1 MRPVQRRSNTPV
13 KDNPRKETLSVLI
26 VDDEKDLRDSVSE
39 LLLARGY
46 QVTTAD
52 EGQSALDMLRDGTCK
67 PDVILLDLMMPGMN
81 GWQFRDEQLGDP
93 EIASIPV
100 VVITATRNLREIRA
114 DDMLHK
120 PVKPEELVAVVDRW
134 GRRVSGG
141 GVAASIPSAVV
152 AAPPV
157 RPSAASMPVT
167 GNGDVDRTALFS
179 ERFVEMLGHD
189 LRNPLSAISITGG
202 LLNFHASTPE
212 IAEPTNRILSIV
224 DRMDLMIG
232 HLLDFLRYCLG
243 RDIPLDRTPTD
254 LSDVCGRVTQTLS
267 RSTGRTITLEASE
280 GNSGLWDK
288 ARMEMLV
295 ATLVTDAF
303 DRDQSD
309 RPVHVQVSGPS
320 AELVRLEVFHHGISS
335 VDLLSLQM
343 RNDREDI
350 EAECTR
356 LGLGMYVARQIVR
369 AHGGEIRVDASE
381 TDGTRFTVDLPRELE
396 AR

>member
-1 MRPVQRRSNTPV
+1 V
-13 KDNPRKETLSVLI
+13 KDNPGKETLSVLI
-26 VDDEKDLRDSVSE
+26 VDDEKDLRESVSD

-46 QVTTAD
+46 VVAAAED
-52 EGQSALDMLRDGTCK
+52 GQAALDMLRDGTCK

-81 GWQFRDEQLGDP
+81 GWQFRNEQLRDP
-93 EIASIPV
+93 ELASIPV

-114 DDMLHK
+114 DDMLNK

-134 GRRVSGG
+134 GRRDSGA
-141 GVAASIPSAVV
+141 GVVASIPTAV
-152 AAPPV
+152 ATTPPAT
-157 RPSAASMPVT
+157 PAGAASMPVT
-167 GNGDVDRTALFS
+167 RDGDVDRTALFS

-202 LLNFHASTPE
+202 LLSFHAKTPE
-212 IAEPTNRILSIV
+212 IAEPANRILSIV

-243 RDIPLDRTPTD
+243 RDIPLDRGPTD
-254 LSDVCGRVTQTLS
+254 LSEVCDRVTQTLS
-267 RSTGRTITLEASE
+267 RATGRTVTLEAGE

-343 RNDREDI
+343 RDDEEDI
-350 EAECTR
+350 EAQCTR
-356 LGLGMYVARQIVR
+356 LGLGMYVVRQIVR
-369 AHGGEIRVDASE
+369 AHGGEIRVDANE
-381 TDGTRFTVDLPRELE
+381 TGGTRFTVDLPRELQ